1 VRSLNRKI
9 EFNKEFNRAIDLL
22 ENTDKHVLITG
33 KAGTGKSTLLDYFR
47 STTSKKIAVL
57 APTGVAA
64 INVRGQTIHSF
75 FNFKADVTLDSVKRV
90 VEEVPNLYSEL
101 EVIVI
106 DEISMVR
113 ADLLDCVDKSLRLN
127 CKSKKPFGGKQMI
140 FFGDLYQLPP
150 VVTSSE
156 KRYFKEAYTSP
167 YFFSA
172 KVMEKIDLE
181 VVELLKVYRQEDE
194 EFIEILNAIRHGEV
208 NQQILEKLNTRFNP
222 NFEPSTE
229 KFYVYL
235 TSRNDKA
242 HEINKGH
249 LQRLPGKLYSFE
261 AQIFG
266 DFDEGSYPADPVL
279 YLKKGAQVMFL
290 NNDPEGRW
298 VNGSVGEVLD
308 VDEIEKVIFVR
319 LEEGEMV
326 EVSPHKWNVFKY
338 RYDRL
343 SRSITADKV
352 GTFIQYPLKLAW
364 AITIHKSQGKT
375 FENVILD
382 LSGGIFA
389 PGQLYVA
396 LSRCRSL
403 EGLVLKQKIEKK
415 HVFIDWK
422 ASGYL
427 TSYQYQKAS
436 AKLSEEAKLELL
448 SKAIKENK
456 KLEIVYLKPNG
467 KKTRRVI
474 KPLRVGEMKYKGH
487 NFLGVEALC
496 HLKKEKRVFRVERI
510 LELKEAE

>member
-1 VRSLNRKI
+1 LNRRI
-9 EFNKEFNRAIDLL
+9 EINEEFYRAIHLV
-22 ENTDKHVLITG
+22 ENTDRHVLVTG

-47 STTSKKIAVL
+47 SMTSKKIAVL

-64 INVRGQTIHSF
+64 VNVKGQTIHSF
-75 FNFKADVTLDSVKRV
+75 FNFKTDVTLDSVKRV
-90 VEEVPNLYSEL
+90 VEEVPNLYTEL
-101 EVIVI
+101 DAIVI

-113 ADLLDCVDKSLRLN
+113 ADLLDCVDKFLRLN

-172 KVMEKIDLE
+172 RVMEKIDLE

-208 NQQILEKLNTRFNP
+208 DQRVLEKLNTRYNP
-222 NFEPSTE
+222 DFEPPAG

-242 HEINKGH
+242 HEINKEH

-261 AQIFG
+261 AKISG
-266 DFDEGSYPADPVL
+266 DFDEDSYPADPVL
-279 YLKKGAQVMFL
+279 YLKRGAQVMFL
-290 NNDPEGRW
+290 NNDSEGRW
-298 VNGSVGEVLD
+298 VNGSVGEVLEI
-308 VDEIEKVIFVR
+308 DEGEEVIFVR
-319 LEEGEMV
+319 LREDEVV

-338 RYDRL
+338 RYDRFL
-343 SRSITADKV
+343 RSITVDKI
-352 GTFIQYPLKLAW
+352 GTFVQYPLKLAW

-403 EGLVLKQKIEKK
+403 EGLVLKQKVEKK

-436 AKLSEEAKLELL
+436 ERFSEEAKLRLL
-448 SKAIKENK
+448 RKAIKEHK

-474 KPLRVGEMKYKGH
+474 EPLRVGEMEYKGH
-487 NFLGVEALC
+487 NFLGVEAFC
-496 HLKKEKRVFRVERI
+496 HLKKEKRMFRVERI